1 MVSLQVQ
8 MHQIPTDPALIAS
21 KIAVFQ
27 KNIRYNPLLTDT
39 EKQEL
44 LKMLEH
50 MPNGNVLCHGDFH
63 IGNVQADHGS
73 CIILDWAEVSSGP
86 AAADACRTYM
96 DYRYLGT
103 YLLPAEMIAEGMD
116 MILAE
121 LFLEKYTAATGMTRE
136 EILSWL
142 PLNAAALYGFVQDE
156 GMNQDLHAIIRE
168 CVE

>member
-1 MVSLQVQ
+1 
-8 MHQIPTDPALIAS
+8 
-21 KIAVFQ
+21 
-27 KNIRYNPLLTDT
+27 
-39 EKQEL
+39 
-44 LKMLEH
+44 
-50 MPNGNVLCHGDFH
+50 
-63 IGNVQADHGS
+63 
-73 CIILDWAEVSSGP
+73 
-86 AAADACRTYM
+86 M

-103 YLLPAEMIAEGMD
+103 YLLPAEMIAEGVD

-168 CVE
+168 GVE